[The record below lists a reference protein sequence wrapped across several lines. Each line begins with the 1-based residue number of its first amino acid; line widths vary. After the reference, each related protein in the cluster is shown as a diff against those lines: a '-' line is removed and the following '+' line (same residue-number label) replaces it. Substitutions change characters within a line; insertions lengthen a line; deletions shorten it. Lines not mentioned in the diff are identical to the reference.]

1 METELEKYEK
11 VGKIAAKV
19 RQHAEGLVK
28 ENASLLEI
36 AKSIE
41 KKISELGAK
50 PAFPVNISIN
60 EIAAHYSP
68 KYNDTS
74 VLKKGDLVKIDFGVH
89 IDGYPADTA
98 FSASVGKNEENE
110 KLIMASRA
118 ALDAAISAVKPG
130 VKVSDIGKKIEAAA
144 KQSNLQVI
152 KNLSGHGVKRYDLH
166 TEPSR
171 PNFDNND
178 STELEEDKLIAIEPF
193 ITSGK
198 GFVIEG
204 EQCEIYMLRHYAPM
218 RDREILD
225 FIRKEYS
232 TLPFAKRWLVEKFG
246 QMKVSLFLKEAVSR
260 NILHPYHVLKEVS
273 GAKIAQ
279 TEHTILVAKN
289 VKILTAQ
296 KD

>member
-19 RQHAEGLVK
+19 RQYAEGLVK
-28 ENASLLEI
+28 ENASLLEM

-41 KKISELGAK
+41 KKITDLGAK

-68 KYNDTS
+68 KYNDTT
-74 VLKKGDLVKIDFGVH
+74 VLKKGDLVKVDFGVH

-110 KLIMASRA
+110 KIIMASRA
-118 ALDAAISAVKPG
+118 ALDAAISAVRPG

-152 KNLSGHGVKRYDLH
+152 RNLSGHGITRYDLH
-166 TEPSR
+166 TEPSI

-178 STELEEDKLIAIEPF
+178 TTKLEEDELIAIEPF
-193 ITSGK
+193 ITNGK

-204 EQCEIYMLRHYAPM
+204 EQCEIYMLRHAAPM
-218 RDREILD
+218 RDKEIID
-225 FIRKEYS
+225 FIRKEYR
-232 TLPFAKRWLVEKFG
+232 TLPFAKRWLIEKFG
-246 QMKVSLFLKEAVSR
+246 LMKVSLFLKEAVSR
-260 NILHPYHVLKEVS
+260 NILHPYHILKEVS

-279 TEHTILVAKN
+279 TEHTIWVAKS

>member
-19 RQHAEGLVK
+19 RQYAEGLVK

-36 AKSIE
+36 ARSIE

-68 KYNDTS
+68 KYNDTA

-98 FSASVGKNEENE
+98 FSASVGKSEENE

-152 KNLSGHGVKRYDLH
+152 KNLSGHGVERYDLH
-166 TEPSR
+166 TEPSI

-178 STELEEDKLIAIEPF
+178 STKLEEDTLIAIEPF
-193 ITSGK
+193 ITNGK

-204 EQCEIYMLRHYAPM
+204 EQCEIYMLRQATPM
-218 RDREILD
+218 RDKEILD

-246 QMKVSLFLKEAVSR
+246 LMKVSLFLKEAVSR